1 MITEP
6 QVKSICI
13 SETSYVSTSYV
24 STWYQIDTK
33 KKTLAPGGVHGSPNR
48 PPTVKIRPLHETHC
62 RAFMRQD
69 ASDQR
74 TLPHLVDLVGD
85 SGCGLEVPGDEGA
98 VGGVSA
104 HAVGTRDEVG
114 AASQEQDV
122 QGLLDVCLV
131 HVHHLQAA
139 KRTQNL
145 TLCL

>member
-1 MITEP
+1 
-6 QVKSICI
+6 
-13 SETSYVSTSYV
+13 
-24 STWYQIDTK
+24 
-33 KKTLAPGGVHGSPNR
+33 
-48 PPTVKIRPLHETHC
+48 
-62 RAFMRQD
+62 MRQD

-131 HVHHLQAA
+131 HVHHLQAIPHKTHA
-139 KRTQNL
+139 KPDFVPLNVRAFHLFPPFTPVEQQARSFTVLPDSLRGATNEEEEEEEEL
-145 TLCL
+145 ET

>member
-13 SETSYVSTSYV
+13 GDTSYV

-33 KKTLAPGGVHGSPNR
+33 KKNPSAQRSAWLPQHHL
-48 PPTVKIRPLHETHC
+48 TVKIRPSHETHC

-85 SGCGLEVPGDEGA
+85 SGCGLEVPRDEGA

-145 TLCL
+145 TLCI